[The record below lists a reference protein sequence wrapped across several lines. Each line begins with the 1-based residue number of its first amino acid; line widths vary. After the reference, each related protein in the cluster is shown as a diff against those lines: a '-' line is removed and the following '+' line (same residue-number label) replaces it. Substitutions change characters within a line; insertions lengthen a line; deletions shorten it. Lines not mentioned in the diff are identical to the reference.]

1 MRPIKGISVDG
12 GTIGNP
18 GICFYRGVD
27 ISTGEVLFER
37 NLGMGTNNIAEFLGL
52 CHAINYVIKNNLTID
67 IYTDSV
73 TALAWVRNKK
83 HKSTFR
89 GDVNTRLDSACDWLK
104 TTKHVTP
111 IKWIT
116 SEWGEIPADFGRK

>member
-1 MRPIKGISVDG
+1 MRPTSGISVDG

-27 ISTGEVLFER
+27 IETGEVLFQS

-52 CHAINYVIKNNLTID
+52 CHAIHYVHKHNLDVD
-67 IYTDSV
+67 IYSDST
-73 TALAWVRNKK
+73 TALAWVKRKR
-83 HKSTFR
+83 HKSTFNGPITIR
-89 GDVNTRLDSACDWLK
+89 MTRACEFLK
-104 TTKHVTP
+104 SSNKIP
-111 IKWIT
+111 KKWIT